1 MDNDFSHFKHGSL
14 VAMRRQFA
22 SARFT
27 SNDGGFSA
35 EQLAFLHVF
44 LHRTSSFDM
53 SEPLNVLRLSGSEK
67 AREV

>member
-1 MDNDFSHFKHGSL
+1 MDKDFSHFKHGSL

-27 SNDGGFSA
+27 SDDGDFSA
-35 EQLAFLHVF
+35 EQLTFLRVF
-44 LHRTSSFDM
+44 LRSTSIFDM
-53 SEPLNVLRLSGSEK
+53 SEPLNALRQSGSQK

>member
-1 MDNDFSHFKHGSL
+1 MDKDFSHFKHGSL

-27 SNDGGFSA
+27 SDDGGFSA
-35 EQLAFLHVF
+35 EQLAFLRVF
-44 LHRTSSFDM
+44 LRRTTIFDM
-53 SEPLNVLRLSGSEK
+53 SESLNVLYLSGSEK